1 MLLERV
7 LATCAW
13 RDDVCMM
20 VRIMDHMRW
29 SRRASTLLSHVS
41 SHFVHRVRNNR
52 TVYAFAFL
60 VVIRSS
66 CFIYAKVENRLYKL
80 QHRSSSLRDWFALG
94 PHAVRVQRAQL
105 LREQF
110 V

>member
-1 MLLERV
+1 MCVARRRV
-7 LATCAW
+7 HDGAYHGPYALVTAGQHIAFT
-13 RDDVCMM
+13 
-20 VRIMDHMRW
+20 
-29 SRRASTLLSHVS
+29 RAFT
-41 SHFVHRVRNNR
+41 FVHRVRNNR
-52 TVYAFAFL
+52 TVYAFAFI